1 MSSMWAVLERSAAE
15 EEEGAGSVADVLK
28 KSARPSGVAAV
39 GGVGCGEGWA
49 AV

>member
-1 MSSMWAVLERSAAE
+1 MSSMWAVLERSAA

-28 KSARPSGVAAV
+28 KSARPSGAAAV
-39 GGVGCGEGWA
+39 GGVGYGEGWA